1 MLISQVKFWINF
13 PDHTLTAPIYN
24 SAICI
29 PFVRGGDQ
37 ADHPQQSVTI
47 LSCLVNPIL
56 APRHHYHYVLD
67 IIRIIDHAMLKF
79 G

>member
-1 MLISQVKFWINF
+1 MLILQVKFVINF
-13 PDHTLTAPIYN
+13 PDHTLTAPISN

-29 PFVRGGDQ
+29 PFVRDGDQ

-47 LSCLVNPIL
+47 LSSFVNPIL
-56 APRHHYHYVLD
+56 ARHHYHYVLD
-67 IIRIIDHAMLKF
+67 IIRIIDHATLKF